1 MPDDL
6 FISKLRQL
14 RVIIE
19 AAREMGAEA
28 EVFARLVELAG
39 LMIDHGYKGEAA
51 GVLAWV
57 MHQPDVPYDVYD
69 QADDYWIGLESE
81 LCPRVIADAKLDAA
95 LTTLRGLL
103 DATYGALLPA
113 PPPNLDAN
121 SSDA

>member
-1 MPDDL
+1 MPDDS

-14 RVIIE
+14 RIIIE

-28 EVFARLVELAG
+28 EVFAGLVELAG

-69 QADDYWIGLESE
+69 HADDHWIGLESE

-95 LTTLRGLL
+95 LTTLRGVL
-103 DATYGALLPA
+103 DAAYGALLP
-113 PPPNLDAN
+113 PPDPDAN